1 MAAPAAADSSS
12 RAAALRCTGL
22 VKHYGDVKA
31 VDGIDLE
38 VPRGICFG
46 LLGPNGAGK
55 TTTLEMIEGLTPP
68 DGGEIEV
75 CGLRWRDE
83 AAEIRSRIGVQ
94 LQATSLYNKI
104 TPREALDLFGS
115 YYPKRRPTEEL
126 LDLVQLQDK
135 ADSYHITLSGGQAQR
150 LALALALVNDPEVV
164 FLDEPTAGLDPQGR
178 RSLWDVV
185 RGMKAAGRTVMLT
198 THYMDEAES
207 LCDRLAIL
215 DHGRI
220 LQSGTPAELIAGLGI
235 PSVVELT
242 FDGPAPDPTPFR
254 ERLGVAVESRGGVW
268 EIPTSDPKAM
278 LPRLFAA
285 IEAVG
290 LEYGQ
295 VHVRRATLEDVFLH
309 LTGRSLRD

>member
-1 MAAPAAADSSS
+1 VPGQVVVRS
-12 RAAALRCTGL
+12 LRKQFPKVL
-22 VKHYGDVKA
+22 A
-31 VDGIDLE
+31 VAGVDLE
-38 VPRGICFG
+38 VAAGEVFG

-55 TTTLEMIEGLTPP
+55 TTTLEMIEGLTQP
-68 DGGEIEV
+68 DAGEIEV
-75 CGLRWRDE
+75 CGLRWGRDD
-83 AAEIRSRIGVQ
+83 AEIRARIGVQ

-126 LDLVQLQDK
+126 LELVQLQEK
-135 ADSYHITLSGGQAQR
+135 KDSYHVTLSGGQAQR

-178 RSLWDVV
+178 RSLWEVV
-185 RGMKAAGRTVMLT
+185 RGMKGAGRTVMLT
-198 THYMDEAES
+198 THYMDEAEA

-215 DHGRI
+215 DHGKV
-220 LQSGTPAELIAGLGI
+220 LQTGTPRELIASLGI

-242 FDGPAPDPTPFR
+242 FEGAAPDPTSMR
-254 ERLGVAVESRGGVW
+254 ARLDVPIEVRGAVW
-268 EIPTSDPKAM
+268 EIPTSDPKTV
-278 LPRLFAA
+278 LPRLLTA
-285 IEAVG
+285 IESERLDYA
-290 LEYGQ
+290 Q